1 MAQLVEQS
9 PPTPEICGSIP
20 VIGNFIYVQSINQVI
35 NSIEKMKIKEKLK
48 HSRKFEKDEIGK

>member
-1 MAQLVEQS
+1 MALVVAQLVEQS

-20 VIGNFIYVQSINQVI
+20 VIGNFIYLQSINQVI

-48 HSRKFEKDEIGK
+48 HSSKF